1 MEKTANALDK
11 TAHKVDQFSDKVDRM
26 SSGIGE
32 KAYKMNDDIDRKN
45 AKNN

>member
-1 MEKTANALDK
+1 MEKTANTLEK

-32 KAYKMNDDIDRKN
+32 KAYKMNDDIDREH
-45 AKNN
+45 ASNN